1 MDKQQL
7 IISQLEKRVSAFSEA
22 VAIPHPPSGWV
33 KAVRNALG
41 MTLEQL
47 GKKLSV
53 SKQAALEIE
62 KREKEGRI
70 TINSLRET
78 AHAMDMKLVYGFVPK
93 DGSFEKLI
101 DKKATALA
109 KEIVLRTSQSMK
121 LEDQENSDERIAKAI
136 EEKTLKL
143 KQQLPKALWD

>member
-22 VAIPHPPSGWV
+22 VAIPTPPSGWV